1 MELKKNQAYDLER
14 KTPMFFSIGLVI
26 ALSFIAI
33 AFEWKSE
40 FEPLE
45 IKPTVDHPTEI
56 DNVII
61 TKHPEPEPPKPRVE
75 KIVKPISNQPPIIV
89 ESHELPETKTI
100 IDAEPEQFEI
110 PIDLLEGEYKEE
122 EPQIFTGKVES
133 MPEFPGGNEA
143 FYKYVSENMKYP
155 AQARRMGVEGRVYV
169 QFVINT
175 DGSVTDVE
183 IIKGLGSGCDEQ
195 AKMVLENAPK
205 FIPAKQRGRAVRYRQ
220 IIPIFFRLN

>member
-26 ALSFIAI
+26 ALSFVAI

-40 FEPLE
+40 FEPLV
-45 IKPTVDHPTEI
+45 IKPAEDHPTEI

-75 KIVKPISNQPPIIV
+75 KLVKPNSNQPPIIV

-122 EPQIFTGKVES
+122 EPQIFTGIVES